1 MRITLLL
8 TIGILAV
15 LNSHANANDAIISM
29 PTGAYEA
36 YEFNGKFK
44 IDGKLDEA
52 GWKKLNENKR
62 FYAFSTPGRG
72 EAPQSPKI
80 KTSFRCGFNKD
91 GILLA
96 ITCFDKNMKTIRE
109 KIVTRDDGS
118 LWTDDCVEIYIAP
131 LPRKTL
137 EFRKFIVNALGT
149 RYDGVNPAGGAIDG
163 TWNDNNWQVAT
174 AKLADRWVIELFF
187 PWKTLGMKKAPD
199 RGIALGL
206 CRFAWGSGKFQ
217 GASWGPGM
225 GFPFVERC
233 GSVYFGRGFLSKI
246 KEAAPELNHIYGPSW
261 YIESNS
267 GIIKYTDKKAAIDGE
282 VLKFEKKK
290 KDVEFLVGLLK
301 NKKAAN
307 AFKEKLAKL
316 AIDPKSAGKF
326 KKNNDY
332 AGMRADAYAKMR
344 KLNKI
349 YNEIRIRLLMG
360 K

>member
-8 TIGILAV
+8 AIGMLPV
-15 LNSHANANDAIISM
+15 LTLHANDAIISM

-36 YEFNGKFK
+36 YEFDGKFK
-44 IDGKLDEA
+44 IDGKLDES
-52 GWKKLNENKR
+52 GWQKLNENKR

-72 EAPQSPKI
+72 EAPQAPKI

-96 ITCFDKNMKTIRE
+96 ITCFEKSMKTIKE

-118 LWTDDCVEIYIAP
+118 LWTDDCVEIYIAT
-131 LPRKTL
+131 LPRKNM
-137 EFRKFIVNALGT
+137 EFRKFIVNALGI
-149 RYDGVNPAGGAIDG
+149 RYDGVNPADGAIDG
-163 TWNDNNWQVAT
+163 TWNDNNWKVAT
-174 AKLADRWVIELFF
+174 AKFADRWVMEIFF
-187 PWKTLGMKKAPD
+187 PWKTLGIRKAPE

-217 GASWGPGM
+217 GSSWGPGM
-225 GFPFVERC
+225 GFPYVERC

-261 YIESNS
+261 YIESDS

-282 VLKFEKKK
+282 VQKFAKKK
-290 KDVEFLVGLLK
+290 IDVEFLVGLLK
-301 NKKAAN
+301 NSTKAV

-316 AIDPKSAGKF
+316 AIDPATVEKF
-326 KKNNDY
+326 KKNKDY
-332 AGMRADAYAKMR
+332 AGMFADAYAKQR
-344 KLNKI
+344 KLDDIK
-349 YNEIRIRLLMG
+349 NEIRTHLLLEQ
-360 K
+360 